1 MSKKMVL
8 LLGIAA
14 LFMGACSL
22 AATED
27 ANPTDM
33 EITYWE
39 RRAEKDPADYIA
51 PQKLGEAYT
60 QKSRETGDFSY
71 LSKAEGVL
79 KKSLAIKPKHT
90 PSMNSMAYV
99 FCLQHRFKEAI
110 ELSEATLKAAPD
122 DAFSFGILGDAWM
135 EIGDLEKCETNYVK
149 AMELAPGVF
158 SYSRWANLQFMRGS
172 IPEAIAF
179 YKQALDDAQ
188 RKTRAST
195 HVAWCQVQLG
205 YTYFRIG
212 KLDKAEEYYKAAME
226 SFPSGNL
233 ALEYMAE
240 LRGAQD
246 KFDEAAALYEK
257 AIALSPRPDN
267 YQALGDLLAFA
278 NQPEKAAP
286 MIANAEKLY
295 MEAVNK
301 GNIHYFHHLAGL
313 YSDSRKLP
321 DEAVRWAQR
330 DLSVRQGVYAQD
342 CLAWALYNKGKFAE
356 AAEAMK
362 KALSNGTRDS
372 HLFYHASMIYFR
384 SGDVAASREMVKKAA
399 EVNPL
404 YFKFHAHR

>member
-1 MSKKMVL
+1 MSSKAFL
-8 LLGIAA
+8 LLGLVA
-14 LFMGACSL
+14 LFLSGARV

-27 ANPTDM
+27 ANPTDL
-33 EITYWE
+33 EISYWE
-39 RRAEKDPADYIA
+39 RRLEKDSADYVA

-71 LSKAEGVL
+71 LSKAEVVL
-79 KKSLAIKPKHT
+79 KKSLAIKPKYT
-90 PSMNSMAYV
+90 PAMNSLAYV
-99 FCLQHRFKEAI
+99 CCMQHRFTEAI
-110 ELSEATLKAAPD
+110 TLCEQTLKLAAD

-135 EIGDLEKCETNYVK
+135 EKGDLEKCEANYVK
-149 AMELAPGVF
+149 AMELAPGMF
-158 SYSRWANLQFMRGS
+158 SYARWANLQFMRGS
-172 IPEAIAF
+172 IPETITF
-179 YKQALDDAQ
+179 YKQALEDAQ
-188 RKTRAST
+188 RKTRAAP

-212 KLDKAEEYYKAAME
+212 KLDKAEEYYKAALE
-226 SFPSGNL
+226 TFPSGNL

-257 AIALSPRPDN
+257 AIAIAPRPET
-267 YQALGDLLAFA
+267 YQALGDLYTFA

-295 MEAVNK
+295 IESVNK
-301 GNIHYFHHLAGL
+301 GNIHYYHHLATL

-321 DEAVRWAQR
+321 DEALRWAQR
-330 DLSVRQGVYAQD
+330 DLGVRQGVYAQD
-342 CLAWALYNKGKFAE
+342 CLAWALYNKGQFAE

-362 KALSNGTRDS
+362 KALASGTRDS
-372 HLFYHASMIYFR
+372 HLYYHASLIFFR
-384 SGDVAASREMVKKAA
+384 SGDMAASRDNGKKAA

-404 YFKFHAHR
+404 YVKFHAHR